1 MRQWLQKRPIQ
12 PAQELAPQKLGPSS
26 GISNQAMLSMLE
38 SQDTPTAPRSASGG
52 TPLGKAMQAKIE
64 RQFGLPMGDVRIHH
78 NSDEPAKFDAGAY
91 TYGSDIFLGPG
102 QEDTLEHELTH
113 VAQQKKGL
121 VQPEKIEH
129 GIFVN
134 CDSELERCAD
144 EGIVSK
150 TTVTSGSNG
159 LGPVLQK
166 VRVLKKH
173 PKKTTGT
180 RVLHKDMRAEKNL
193 HAQAPTSIKGTN
205 KRD

>member
-1 MRQWLQKRPIQ
+1 
-12 PAQELAPQKLGPSS
+12 
-26 GISNQAMLSMLE
+26 MLE

-173 PKKTTGT
+173 PKKTIGT

-193 HAQAPTSIKGTN
+193 HA
-205 KRD
+205 